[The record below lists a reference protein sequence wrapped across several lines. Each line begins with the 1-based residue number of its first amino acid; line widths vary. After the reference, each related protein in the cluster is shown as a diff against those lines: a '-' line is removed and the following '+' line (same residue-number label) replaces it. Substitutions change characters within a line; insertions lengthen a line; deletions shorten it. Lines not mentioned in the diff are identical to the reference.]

1 MDDEYF
7 VAELYSN
14 DLLPGDL
21 KNEIKSLTT
30 SAKKATKFLDD
41 VIQPAVTSNRN
52 EMLNLLLMVMR
63 NSGNNDVIQ
72 LAENIYSMINPILSS
87 SNTTGYYTVHYPLYL
102 LLSDKICII
111 TGVEGNVMAYNN
123 SHNIISNVL
132 TTDKGMFTFIRYIAS
147 SYG

>member
-7 VAELYSN
+7 VAQLYAN

-52 EMLNLLLMVMR
+52 EMLNILLTVMR

-87 SNTTGYYTVHYPLYL
+87 SNTTGYYPMSI
-102 LLSDKICII
+102 LSNKIYII
-111 TGVEGNVMAYNN
+111 AGVEGNVMAYNS

-132 TTDKGMFTFIRYIAS
+132 ATDIGMFTIIRYIAN
-147 SYG
+147 YLWVT

>member
-7 VAELYSN
+7 VAQLYAN

-52 EMLNLLLMVMR
+52 EMLNILLTVMR

-87 SNTTGYYTVHYPLYL
+87 SNKTGYYT
-102 LLSDKICII
+102 LSI
-111 TGVEGNVMAYNN
+111 V
-123 SHNIISNVL
+123 SL
-132 TTDKGMFTFIRYIAS
+132 
-147 SYG
+147 

>member
-7 VAELYSN
+7 VAELYAN

-41 VIQPAVTSNRN
+41 VIQPAVISNRN
-52 EMLNLLLMVMR
+52 EMLNILLTVMR

-72 LAENIYSMINPILSS
+72 LAESIYSMINPILSS
-87 SNTTGYYTVHYPLYL
+87 SNTTGYYIHCPY
-102 LLSDKICII
+102 
-111 TGVEGNVMAYNN
+111 
-123 SHNIISNVL
+123 
-132 TTDKGMFTFIRYIAS
+132 
-147 SYG
+147 